1 MFMSWTKDPYIT
13 SQIGLMSR
21 LFIFLL
27 LLKKMTPTVWP
38 ACVLCTG
45 DPHCYLCTAQGDG

>member
-13 SQIGLMSR
+13 AQIGLMSR

-38 ACVLCTG
+38 ACVLFTG

>member
-13 SQIGLMSR
+13 AQIGLMSR

-45 DPHCYLCTAQGDG
+45 DPHCYLCTAQGEG